1 MSLLGLQR
9 KLPMEMVTCPENP
22 KHHILLCSKS
32 HMSMKRVW
40 SHNGNKQ
47 TIARKSVS
55 FKSESCSGNLQFISL
70 TLWQHHRDG
79 AVWAEPDFIYFFKKR
94 KEKKKKV
101 IPVQPLRSPRSGDE
115 LCWSKQH
122 RLGQVV
128 YSNDRLVLP
137 RLRLRLREE
146 GRRNLPPESWL
157 TPGRRNGEPADQS
170 PAECMLHLQGREKEK
185 VSIRYAWQIT
195 CRVCCTSLAKTLSA
209 MMEKTEQ

>member
-79 AVWAEPDFIYFFKKR
+79 AVWAEPDFIYFL
-94 KEKKKKV
+94 KKKKERKKEGDSCAAAALSSV
-101 IPVQPLRSPRSGDE
+101 RRWAVLIQATQIRSGGVLQWQVSFAQTETQIKRRGSQESAPRKLADSGE
-115 LCWSKQH
+115 KKWRACRPVTSWVYAASAGERKRESQH
-122 RLGQVV
+122 
-128 YSNDRLVLP
+128 
-137 RLRLRLREE
+137 
-146 GRRNLPPESWL
+146 
-157 TPGRRNGEPADQS
+157 
-170 PAECMLHLQGREKEK
+170 
-185 VSIRYAWQIT
+185 
-195 CRVCCTSLAKTLSA
+195 
-209 MMEKTEQ
+209 